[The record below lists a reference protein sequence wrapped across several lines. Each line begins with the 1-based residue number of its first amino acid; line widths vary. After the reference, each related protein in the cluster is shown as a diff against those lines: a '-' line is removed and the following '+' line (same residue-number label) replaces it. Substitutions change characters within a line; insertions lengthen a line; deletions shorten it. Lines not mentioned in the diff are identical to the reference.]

1 MNWFL
6 DLKVSTKL
14 IATFLLMAALLAFVG
29 VRGVQNMQ
37 KLNDENVA
45 TFHEHIE
52 PQEKLGLAAVA
63 YQHSRIAG
71 VEMCAFVG
79 DGSPLY
85 AEYIEAAGNDLRMAE
100 EGLALVRK
108 GRLDAEEE
116 TLVRSLENDL
126 GIARSNLGNLRQFLD
141 NPAVPLDNR
150 RMQGV
155 RMIFDPQAR
164 QIAHRIRDT
173 FTKLI
178 EKQNADAV
186 AMQASAK
193 QLYEGQ
199 RRVFTTIV
207 VAGVL
212 FAFLLGVVLASMITR
227 PLQRFGAALEQIAR
241 GNLRTPDIDVQR
253 KDEIGQLSR
262 TLVATVDAQ
271 RRLIGELKDSSGQVA
286 SSADEISASAV
297 QITKGAENQS
307 SSTDE
312 TSSTMVE
319 MAAQIDNVARS
330 AQALAANV
338 DETSSSI
345 QEMGASIEQ
354 MAKNAEV
361 LVGSVEETG
370 ATIEQMTASIRSVAN
385 KVKVVDEASRD
396 AASVAQS
403 GGGELSGVIKGI
415 GTSSRDIGKI
425 VKIIEEIADQ
435 TNLLAL
441 NAAIEA
447 ARAGDAGKGFA
458 VVAEEVKRLAERSM
472 SSTREISSV
481 VERVQKDVGQAV
493 DLSSGVLKQIVDSVA
508 KSSSLVGEVYVAAQE
523 QSNGA
528 AQILKTATNMQHI
541 TRQLATAAKEQADGA
556 RQIMKSVDVMNR
568 MTQQVADATS
578 EQKNGG
584 DMVVKAVDQIARVA
598 QQNVAA
604 TDQLSKATSSLAR
617 EAERMR
623 SLSQAFA
630 V

>member
-14 IATFLLMAALLAFVG
+14 IISFLFMAALLAFVG

-37 KLNDENVA
+37 VFNDKMQIIYRD
-45 TFHEHIE
+45 HIE
-52 PQEKLGLAAVA
+52 PAQWLSSAAA
-63 YQHSRIAG
+63 AFQHSRVARMEMSLEAG
-71 VEMCAFVG
+71 T
-79 DGSPLY
+79 SSY
-85 AEYIEAAGNDLRMAE
+85 AEFERKAAADFKFVD
-100 EGLALVRK
+100 EGLAGFKK
-108 GRLDAEEE
+108 GAMVSEEQ
-116 TLVRSLENDL
+116 TLVRQIETDLEL
-126 GIARSNLGNLRQFLD
+126 TKSNYEVLKQALEGVGDAETRKTAGFTLNMDASVRQ
-141 NPAVPLDNR
+141 A
-150 RMQGV
+150 
-155 RMIFDPQAR
+155 AT
-164 QIAHRIRDT
+164 RIRDSLQ
-173 FTKLI
+173 KLI
-178 EKQNADAV
+178 DMQKTDAAKANDEV
-186 AMQASAK
+186 AQIYAS
-193 QLYEGQ
+193 Q
-199 RRVFTTIV
+199 RRIFITIV
-207 VAGVL
+207 AGGVL
-212 FAFLLGVVLASMITR
+212 IAFAMGFIMASLITT
-227 PLQRFGAALEQIAR
+227 PLKRFGAALEQVAR
-241 GNLRTPDIDVQR
+241 GDLRSPALEVRR
-253 KDEIGQLSR
+253 KDEIGELSR
-262 TLVATVDAQ
+262 TLVSTVDAQ
-271 RRLIGELKDSSGQVA
+271 RKLIGEIKDSSGQVA

-354 MAKNAEV
+354 MAKNAES
-361 LVGSVEETG
+361 LLGSVEETSS
-370 ATIEQMTASIRSVAN
+370 TIEQMTSSIRAVAN
-385 KVKVVDEASRD
+385 KVKIVDEASRD
-396 AASVAQS
+396 ATAVAQT

-508 KSSSLVGEVYVAAQE
+508 RSSSLVGEVYISAQE

-568 MTQQVADATS
+568 MTQQVADATT
-578 EQKNGG
+578 EQKSGG

-623 SLSQAFA
+623 NLSQAFA
-630 V
+630 I